1 MYKEELLQK
10 LRRNTREQYDMP
22 DSHIAGITYPDAVAQ
37 FVEASKAVGA
47 HVLIAQAGESL
58 DSIVRLSGGKGYSLQ
73 HSRVVYSHHQP
84 RHGGRGATA

>member
-47 HVLIAQAGESL
+47 HVLRVSTTLCAEPILRQ
-58 DSIVRLSGGKGYSLQ
+58 RL
-73 HSRVVYSHHQP
+73 
-84 RHGGRGATA
+84 